1 MPPKTSSTLTE
12 SELRLMKLLWE
23 RGDSSVA
30 DLVAALPPEE
40 TLAYTSVL
48 TTIKILEDKGYVT
61 HRKDGRA
68 FVYTPIVE
76 RREANTSA
84 LRHILSRFF
93 NGSREQM
100 LLSLLGDDN
109 LTQRELNKLKK
120 RIAETKR

>member
-23 RGDSSVA
+23 QRDSSVA
-30 DLVAALPPEE
+30 DLVSALPPED

-84 LRHILSRFF
+84 LRHILGRFF

-109 LTQRELNKLKK
+109 ITQKELNKLKK
-120 RIAETKR
+120 RIAQAKR